1 MVSDKDNELGAIFS
15 MRETY
20 FKKMQRMVIN
30 LRTCFIDYNQT
41 LDCVQHHKMY
51 NIMRNMGLSHL
62 IQLTEAL
69 YQENKQLLE

>member
-1 MVSDKDNELGAIFS
+1 
-15 MRETY
+15 
-20 FKKMQRMVIN
+20 MVIN